1 MEATV
6 LRRPESFYEVFH
18 RKPGADKTSTHYC
31 PGCGHGTIHK
41 LIAEAM
47 DDFGIADRTVFIS
60 PVGCSVFAYYYMKC
74 GNIQV
79 AHGRAPAVATGV
91 RRSLPN
97 SIVISYQGD
106 GDLAAIGGNEI
117 LHAANRGE
125 NITVIFV
132 NNAIYG
138 MTGGQMAPTTLL
150 GMKTTT
156 TPYGRSASNEG
167 FPLRVCELLAS
178 LEAPAYLERVAVT
191 DAKHVMSAR
200 RAIRKAIQ
208 YQIEGRGFSLVELLA
223 ICPTGWNLT
232 PTAAKKWLVENMLP
246 VFPLGVFRDKKEK
259 PASLPPATGETKTAA
274 ELRRLLDIP
283 LESDFTM
290 QVPPA
295 AGQEL
300 SPRMKIAGFGGQ
312 GILFMGVTLAE
323 AGMRTGRHVSW
334 LPSYGPEM
342 RGGTANCHVIISQ
355 ERIGSP
361 LVSET
366 DVLIAM
372 NRPSLEKF
380 QADVRPGGLV
390 LYNRSLIAGVSLR
403 DDLQVVAIPATEMA
417 DEIGNTKVANVVMLG
432 AYLELSKLLPEEVVL
447 AVLNK
452 KAKSR
457 PGLAELNAKALSAGQ
472 SFVRKNVLQCQ
483 A

>member
-6 LRRPESFYEVFH
+6 LRRPASFYEVFN
-18 RKPGADKTSTHYC
+18 RKPGAEKTSTHYC

-60 PVGCSVFAYYYMKC
+60 PVGCAVFAYYYMKC

-79 AHGRAPAVATGV
+79 AHGRAPAAATGV
-91 RRSLPN
+91 RRALPD

-156 TPYGRSASNEG
+156 TPYGRSAGNEG
-167 FPLRVCELLAS
+167 FPLRVCELLSS

-191 DAKHVMSAR
+191 DAKNVMSAR

-232 PTAAKKWLVENMLP
+232 PSAAKKWLVENMLP

-259 PASLPPATGETKTAA
+259 PATPPPSNGEWKPAA
-274 ELRRLLDIP
+274 DLRALLDIP
-283 LESDFTM
+283 QENETVW
-290 QVPPA
+290 QAPA
-295 AGQEL
+295 TGREL

-312 GILFMGVTLAE
+312 GILFAGVTLAE
-323 AGMRTGRHVSW
+323 AGMRIGRHVSW

-342 RGGTANCHVIISQ
+342 RGGTANCHVIISN
-355 ERIGSP
+355 EKIGSP
-361 LVSET
+361 LVSES

-380 QADVRPGGLV
+380 QAEVRPGGLV
-390 LYNRSLIAGVSLR
+390 LYNRSLIAGVTLR
-403 DDLQVVAIPATEMA
+403 DEVQVVAVPATEIA
-417 DEIGNTKVANVVMLG
+417 DALGNTKVANVVMLG

-447 AVLNK
+447 AVLNQ

-457 PGLAELNAKALSAGQ
+457 PALAELNARALAAGQ
-472 SFVRKNVLQCQ
+472 NFARTGVLPHH